1 MIQTDS
7 AHTINIPASCADP
20 VRVLLVYPNS
30 KDVALANL
38 GFQRVHTLLNQ
49 ISEVECDHYSL
60 PVGWSSD
67 VQELEPSSRL
77 SHEWNWPLDQFDVIA
92 FSISFEPDYLNAALI
107 LKYFGI
113 PLERSERD
121 ASHPLVLAGGSAVFI
136 NPEPLA
142 DCVDAFFIG
151 EGEGLAEPF
160 FKLFR
165 ENQYKDTLEF

>member
-1 MIQTDS
+1 MTETDS
-7 AHTINIPASCADP
+7 SYQINAPSSYQINAPAFCPDL

-49 ISEVECDHYSL
+49 IHGVECDHYSL

-67 VQELEPSSRL
+67 VLKLEPSSML
-77 SHEWNWPLDQFDVIA
+77 SHEWKWSLDRFDVIA

-113 PLERSERD
+113 HLER
-121 ASHPLVLAGGSAVFI
+121 
-136 NPEPLA
+136 
-142 DCVDAFFIG
+142 
-151 EGEGLAEPF
+151 
-160 FKLFR
+160 
-165 ENQYKDTLEF
+165 

>member
-1 MIQTDS
+1 MIETDS
-7 AHTINIPASCADP
+7 THQINASAFCTDP

-49 ISEVECDHYSL
+49 ISGVECDHYSL

-67 VQELEPSSRL
+67 VLELEPSSML
-77 SHEWNWPLDQFDVIA
+77 SHEWKWPLDRFDVIA

-107 LKYFGI
+107 LKYLGI
-113 PLERSERD
+113 PLEREERS
-121 ASHPLVLAGGSAVFI
+121 ALYPEVHAGWSAIII

-142 DCVDAFFIG
+142 DCVDAFVFG
-151 EGEGLAEPF
+151 
-160 FKLFR
+160 
-165 ENQYKDTLEF
+165 

>member
-1 MIQTDS
+1 MIQTES
-7 AHTINIPASCADP
+7 AHKINILASGTDP

-67 VQELEPSSRL
+67 VQKLESSSIL
-77 SHEWNWPLDQFDVIA
+77 SHEWNWSLDQFDVIA

-113 PLERSERD
+113 PLER
-121 ASHPLVLAGGSAVFI
+121 
-136 NPEPLA
+136 
-142 DCVDAFFIG
+142 
-151 EGEGLAEPF
+151 
-160 FKLFR
+160 
-165 ENQYKDTLEF
+165 

>member
-1 MIQTDS
+1 MDTPGFF
-7 AHTINIPASCADP
+7 AHS

-49 ISEVECDHYSL
+49 ISGVECDHYSL
-60 PVGWSSD
+60 PIGWSSD
-67 VQELEPSSRL
+67 VPELDPSSML
-77 SHEWNWPLDQFDVIA
+77 SHEWGWPLDRFDVIA

-113 PLERSERD
+113 PLERKER
-121 ASHPLVLAGGSAVFI
+121 SVLHPLVLAGGSAVFI

-142 DCVDAFFIG
+142 DCIDAFFIG

-160 FKLFR
+160 FK
-165 ENQYKDTLEF
+165 